1 MATEILVRTLDSLGY
16 MIWDAK
22 AWNVDT
28 SVLFAWTLVVILVSI
43 LLDALILLL
52 FGRSGV
58 RLGIERRKIR
68 G

>member
-1 MATEILVRTLDSLGY
+1 

-28 SVLFAWTLVVILVSI
+28 SALFAWTLVVIFISI
-43 LLDALILLL
+43 LLDALIHFA
-52 FGRSGV
+52 FGKKKTGTGKERSV
-58 RLGIERRKIR
+58 DR